1 MILLF
6 FSPPKQ
12 MAIFCNDDN
21 YRAPKGLK
29 THSLAYSLLTCCKLT
44 SEKKD
49 YLLMICFQLKELKLR
64 KDD

>member
-6 FSPPKQ
+6 FSPAKQ

-21 YRAPKGLK
+21 YIAPKGLK
-29 THSLAYSLLTCCKLT
+29 THSLARSLLTYSELT

-49 YLLMICFQLKELKLR
+49 YLLMISFQLKELKLR
-64 KDD
+64 EDG